1 MKVYTLNYKDEQG
14 VEKEARITET
24 DSNEAL
30 SNDYKELMRRF
41 SNLVT
46 FRRLKTKEG
55 EALHL
60 EGTLKA
66 PSHYLTSNTDTN
78 PKPCSSMVFHIICYP
93 GYPLKGVTA
102 YYDSNHYLAS
112 PNVFRSG
119 NACIDTWVPF
129 TSSMI
134 TVADKLLRDMIHD
147 PEVTRYES
155 MANSDMKQ
163 WHMKGVEEG
172 RFPTIEPKL
181 LYASELPAMPARR
194 TETKTKVTGRSLP
207 ALPRRRR

>member
-1 MKVYTLNYKDEQG
+1 MKVYSLKYTDEHG
-14 VEKEARITET
+14 IEKEAKISEEV
-24 DSNEAL
+24 SYEAL
-30 SNDYKELMRRF
+30 SNDYEELTRRF
-41 SNLVT
+41 SNRVT
-46 FRRLKTKEG
+46 FRRLKAKEG
-55 EALHL
+55 EALHI
-60 EGTLKA
+60 EITLKA
-66 PSHYLTSNTDTN
+66 PTHYLTSKTDTN
-78 PKPCSSMVFHIICYP
+78 PKPCSSMVAHIICYP

-119 NACIDTWVPF
+119 NACIDAWIPF

-134 TVADKLLRDMIHD
+134 TVADKMLRDMIHD

-163 WHMKGVEEG
+163 WHMNGAATG
-172 RFPTIEPKL
+172 RFPTIAPKL

-194 TETKTKVTGRSLP
+194 TETRTNITGRTAP